1 MLVKQKHEAL
11 FEHFS
16 GSFSENYIFFAR
28 KWKWK
33 NNLKR
38 KWTIYVEIQNRENS
52 NVTLIQLLECFLLLY
67 ENHELV
73 YVVVL
78 PPNVVLALKASVWRA
93 LSSILVT
100 FLMATDYFSGKNGAL
115 RWNLF
120 MGKQKHNNTKANFFL
135 FFYFFT
141 QLCSNRN
148 RERNETNLWYNMS
161 WGCKWCVW
169 LDKQIIP
176 NFFVL

>member
-1 MLVKQKHEAL
+1 MK
-11 FEHFS
+11 HFS
-16 GSFSENYIFFAR
+16 SILVEFFQKTKFFLLGNENE
-28 KWKWK
+28 K
-33 NNLKR
+33 NDLKR
-38 KWTIYVEIQNRENS
+38 KWTIYVEIQNQENS
-52 NVTLIQLLECFLLLY
+52 NVTLIQPLQCFLLLY

-78 PPNVVLALKASVWRA
+78 PPNVVLALKASVSRA

-100 FLMATDYFSGKNGAL
+100 FLMETDHFSGKNGAL

-120 MGKQKHNNTKANFFL
+120 MGKQKHNNTKANFFF